1 VHVYAQGLLG
11 RLAGALKYMSP
22 WKPRTDPEDDNVPVD
37 YLEDE
42 GDQIEEDGDDDQGYG
57 DHQGAGSGQEHGL
70 FKFAKTLPNKVDRP
84 HNGHDQLD
92 ESTEISTADTSHD
105 RYPLQSSGLIGREGG
120 VLSMSD
126 LGGGASRGY
135 GGSGGSFG
143 ASGFGASGFG
153 ASGFAGSGGSS
164 RGVGG
169 GDGGSNSAGMSRSA
183 NEEGDVA
190 VKLMVRPRGVRKELM
205 MPLRVAQ
212 TVARMGKENFQHKRA
227 LAVKFASQEMKAYM
241 VCSNVCQP
249 ASGCSLE
256 NSNEFS
262 FPPPSPLYPH
272 PPARVARKRNK
283 EI

>member
-37 YLEDE
+37 CVEDE
-42 GDQIEEDGDDDQGYG
+42 DDQIEEDGDDDQGYG
-57 DHQGAGSGQEHGL
+57 DHQGAGSGHEHGL

-84 HNGHDQLD
+84 HNGHDQMD

-105 RYPLQSSGLIGREGG
+105 RYPLQSCGLIGREGG

-143 ASGFGASGFG
+143 ASGLT
-153 ASGFAGSGGSS
+153 GSGGSS

-183 NEEGDVA
+183 NEEGGGA

-212 TVARMGKENFQHKRA
+212 TVARMGKECFQHKRA

-249 ASGCSLE
+249 SSGCSLE

-262 FPPPSPLYPH
+262 FPPLPLPPSPLYLH
-272 PPARVARKRNK
+272 PPARVARKKNTA
-283 EI
+283 I